1 MSDDQPTQRA
11 ARYARWLHAHHRLA
25 LLAALIVAVVS
36 AWASTGLRVK
46 ADFSNLL
53 PPDAPSVAAMNR
65 IADRI
70 KVFGSLFVVVDA
82 PDRATQ
88 ERVTAE
94 IMPLLEGI
102 GGGLVANVTA
112 DDGPVRR
119 FAWEHRYLLTPLADL
134 EEARDA
140 LEERVKK
147 KKLEANPLYID
158 LDDEDEG
165 ASAEDEAGARLKTLR
180 KKLDDLER
188 EANDPSGSLSEDG
201 RLIAITVRATFPAGD
216 VSKSAKLVDAA
227 EAIVAKLA
235 PHYPGVDFGVT
246 GNVRTTLSE
255 HRSIL
260 RGMLLAAVVT
270 IAIVWLALLLYYRS
284 FLAVLSALWALT
296 VGSLIA
302 FAVTWAAIGHL
313 NLATAFLAAIVVG
326 NGINPNLILLA
337 RYFEERRAGLDIVP
351 ALGRAI
357 AGAARGTLGAAL
369 TAGVAYASLM
379 VTDFRGFR
387 HFGFIGALGM
397 VACWLTAFTVL
408 PAALAW
414 LGPRVRVHR
423 EPAIGRWIA
432 ALMPAHLGRM
442 AIAGTLV
449 AVVSAALTWHYVASD
464 PIEEDWAKLRSRD
477 RETETARRWNH
488 RIGHE
493 TRNAPNQ
500 NLSGRFM
507 IGADS
512 RESAQAVATA
522 LKVANALD
530 PEQPLLRSVRTWT
543 DLVPDDQPEKLAVL
557 ARIRTLIDEVLPE
570 LEGDDL
576 QTARRVRP
584 PENLEAIVDDDVP
597 HELSWMFTENDG
609 SKGRVVFA
617 VYGPGF
623 RSWNV
628 RDLVQ
633 FAGRV
638 RSIDLPDDAIIAG
651 QAFIFADML
660 QSMERDGPIA
670 TLVALLGSMLAVWI
684 VIGRR
689 RFGAV
694 TFACAISG
702 TLGMIALVSL
712 FGVKVNF
719 LDFIALPITVGI
731 GLDYAVNI
739 VARER
744 EDGDKGARYVLTTSG
759 GAVFLCS
766 FTTAVGYGS
775 LLLSDNAGIRSF
787 GLAAILGE
795 IACVAFAVFLAP
807 ALLGYFRQREGKRH
821 RPAMTAGSKA
831 GT

>member
-1 MSDDQPTQRA
+1 VSDDQPNARA
-11 ARYARWLHAHHRLA
+11 LRYARWLREHHRLA
-25 LLAALIVAVVS
+25 LVAALALALLS
-36 AWASTGLRVK
+36 TWASTGLRVK

-53 PPDAPSVAAMNR
+53 PPDAPSVSAMNR
-65 IADRI
+65 IAARI
-70 KVFGSLFVVVDA
+70 KAFGSLFVVIDA

-94 IMPLLEGI
+94 ILPMLEGI
-102 GGGLVANVTA
+102 GGGLVANVAA
-112 DDGPVRR
+112 DDGPIRR

-158 LDDEDEG
+158 LDDEDAEG
-165 ASAEDEAGARLKTLR
+165 EDDASARLRELR

-188 EANDPSGSLSEDG
+188 EANDPSGSLSPDG

-216 VSKSAKLVDAA
+216 VTKSAQLVDAA
-227 EAIVAKLA
+227 ESIVAKLQ
-235 PHYPGVDFGVT
+235 PRYPGVSFGVT

-270 IAIVWLALLLYYRS
+270 VAVVWLALLLYYRS
-284 FLAVLSALWALT
+284 FLAVMSALWALT
-296 VGSLIA
+296 VGSLLA
-302 FAVTWAAIGHL
+302 FAITWAAIGHL

-337 RYFEERRAGLDIVP
+337 RYFEERRQGLEVEA
-351 ALGRAI
+351 ALARAI

-408 PAALAW
+408 PAALAG
-414 LGPRVRVHR
+414 LGTRIKVHA

-432 ALMPAHLGRM
+432 TLMPAHLGRM
-442 AIAGTLV
+442 AVAGTLV
-449 AVVSAALTWHYVASD
+449 AVVAGGLTWHYVASD
-464 PIEEDWAKLRSRD
+464 PIEDDWSKLRSRD

-512 RESAQAVATA
+512 RASASAVARA
-522 LKVANALD
+522 LEAANKAEH
-530 PEQPLLRSVRTWT
+530 PESPLLRSVRTWS
-543 DLVPDDQPEKLAVL
+543 DLVPDDQDAKLAVL
-557 ARIRTLIDEVLPE
+557 ARIRTLLDEVIPE

-576 QTARRVRP
+576 ETARRVRP
-584 PENLEAIVDDDVP
+584 PETLHKFGDADVP
-597 HELSWMFTENDG
+597 HELSWMFTETDG

-633 FAGRV
+633 FARKV

-660 QSMERDGPIA
+660 ESMERDGPIA

-744 EDGDKGARYVLTTSG
+744 EDGDKGARYVLATSG
-759 GAVFLCS
+759 GAVLLCS

-795 IACVAFAVFLAP
+795 IACVAFAIFLAP
-807 ALLGYFRQREGKRH
+807 ALLGYLRQRESRL
-821 RPAMTAGSKA
+821 PTPTVTANSKA
-831 GT
+831 RT